1 MSAVKITD
9 KEKTTE
15 REAVKIKRKDTK
27 QSFLSGAFTLVI
39 ATVIVKII
47 GAIYKIPLYNILTPQ
62 GTAYFSTAYNVYLP
76 IYVLAT
82 AGLPAAVSR
91 MVSAQYSTGNY
102 KNIRRILKI
111 ALAFFLC
118 TGIAGA
124 VVMFFFTD
132 MMSGLSGALT
142 SLSAKIAQSTGWT
155 PTTVELFSPDAI
167 YAIRALSPTLLFVC
181 LMSAFRGYYEGLRDM
196 HPTAYSQVI
205 ETVCK
210 LGFGLFLANAPIK
223 HGLAAFEAGMPVYG
237 KVCETMQQAKEA
249 CLPYAAAGGIAGVT
263 IGAFVGLCYLILYYK
278 IKGDGVT
285 AQQLADSPNADSN
298 KRMLRSL
305 LKIAI
310 PIGIGAIALNLSG
323 LIDNI
328 TINARMT
335 SLIQKFPDY
344 FQNMYSSVIS
354 DPKVGAG
361 SLDKLPNYLWGL
373 YGYGLVFY
381 NLIPMI
387 TLNFGISALPA
398 VTHYWTI
405 GDHEKLHENIERAIR
420 VTALIAY
427 PGALGLAVL
436 SKPILTIFYERS
448 MGTAGVAV
456 ATPLLQI
463 LAITLIFGALCTPLG
478 SILQGLGRPD
488 LQVKIVFG
496 GIGIKLLT
504 NFILIGIPQFN
515 INGAPIG
522 TFMCYAF
529 IFFCELWYTCSI
541 GKINLNFRKTFF
553 KPLACATLCAAA
565 AYGGYLLTNKVFS
578 LSAVLSTA
586 AAIIAGVVVYVVSLF
601 LFRAI
606 SKEDVLSLPKG
617 KNIAKVL
624 EKHHLIG

>member
-1 MSAVKITD
+1 M
-9 KEKTTE
+9 
-15 REAVKIKRKDTK
+15 
-27 QSFLSGAFTLVI
+27 I

-82 AGLPAAVSR
+82 AGLPAAVAR

-118 TGIAGA
+118 TGFVGML
-124 VVMFFFTD
+124 VMFFFTD

-142 SLSAKIAQSTGWT
+142 SLSAKIAENTGWT
-155 PTTVELFSPDAI
+155 PTTVELFSPNAV

-223 HGLAAFEAGMPVYG
+223 HGIAAFEAGLPVYG
-237 KVCETMQQAKEA
+237 QVCETLQQAKEA

-263 IGAFVGLCYLILYYK
+263 IGAFIGLCYLVLHYK
-278 IKGDGVT
+278 LKSDGIT
-285 AQQLADSPNADSN
+285 AQQLEDSPNADSN
-298 KRMLRSL
+298 KRMLRAL

-310 PIGIGAIALNLSG
+310 PIGVGAIALNLSG

-344 FQNMYSSVIS
+344 FQNMYAAVINNP
-354 DPKVGAG
+354 DVGAG
-361 SLDKLPNYLWGL
+361 TLDKLPNYLWGL

-398 VTHYWTI
+398 VTHYWTV
-405 GDHEKLHENIERAIR
+405 GDHERLHENIERAIR

-436 SKPILTIFYERS
+436 AKPILTMFYQGS

-463 LAITLIFGALCTPLG
+463 LAITLIFAALCTPLG

-515 INGAPIG
+515 INGAPVG

-529 IFFCELWYTCSI
+529 IFFCELWYTFSI
-541 GKINLNFRKTFF
+541 SKIHLNFKTTFF
-553 KPLACATLCAAA
+553 KPLACAILCAAA
-565 AYGGYLLTNKVFS
+565 AFGGYRLLHGVLS
-578 LSAVLSTA
+578 LSVLISTA
-586 AAIIAGVVVYVVSLF
+586 IAMIAAVVVYVVSLF
-601 LFRAI
+601 LLRAI

>member
-1 MSAVKITD
+1 V
-9 KEKTTE
+9 TE
-15 REAVKIKRKDTK
+15 INSKSTK

-39 ATVIVKII
+39 ATLIVKII

-82 AGLPAAVSR
+82 AGLPAAVAR

-118 TGIAGA
+118 TGFVGMVI
-124 VVMFFFTD
+124 MFFFEN
-132 MMSGLSGALT
+132 MMSGLADALT
-142 SLSAKIAQSTGWT
+142 SLSARIAQSTGWT
-155 PTTVELFSPDAI
+155 PTTVELFSSDAV
-167 YAIRALSPTLLFVC
+167 YAIRTLSPTLLFVC

-205 ETVCK
+205 ETICK
-210 LGFGLFLANAPIK
+210 LGFGLFLANASIK
-223 HGLAAFEAGMPVYG
+223 HGLSAFEAGLPVYG
-237 KVCETMQQAKEA
+237 KVCETLQQAKEA

-263 IGAFVGLCYLILYYK
+263 IGAFIGLIYLILHYT

-285 AQQLADSPNADSN
+285 AQQLAESPNADSN
-298 KRMLRSL
+298 KRMLRAL

-310 PIGIGAIALNLSG
+310 PIAIGAIALNLSG

-335 SLIQKFPDY
+335 SLIQKSPEY
-344 FQNMYSSVIS
+344 FQNMYAAIIC

-373 YGYGLVFY
+373 YGYGLIFY

-405 GDHEKLHENIERAIR
+405 GDHDKLHENIERAIR

-436 SKPILTIFYERS
+436 SKPILTMFYKGS
-448 MGTAGVAV
+448 MGIAGVAV
-456 ATPLLQI
+456 AAPLLQI

-515 INGAPIG
+515 INGAPVG
-522 TFMCYAF
+522 TFLCYAF
-529 IFFCELWYTCSI
+529 IFFCELWYTCII
-541 GKINLNFRKTFF
+541 GKINLNFRNTFF
-553 KPLACATLCAAA
+553 KPLTCAALCAAA
-565 AYGGYLLTNKVFS
+565 AFGGYLLVHNVLS
-578 LSAVLSTA
+578 LSAMISTA
-586 AAIIAGVVVYVVSLF
+586 AAIIAGVVVYVISLF

>member
-1 MSAVKITD
+1 MAIN
-9 KEKTTE
+9 
-15 REAVKIKRKDTK
+15 IRKDTR

-82 AGLPAAVSR
+82 AGLPAAVAR
-91 MVSAQYSTGNY
+91 MISAQYSTGNY

-111 ALAFFLC
+111 SLAFFLC
-118 TGIAGA
+118 TGFAGM

-132 MMSGLSGALT
+132 MMSGLSDALT
-142 SLSAKIAQSTGWT
+142 ALSSNIAEVTGWT
-155 PTTVELFSPDAI
+155 PTTVELFSPDAV
-167 YAIRALSPTLLFVC
+167 YAIRTLSPTLLLVC

-196 HPTAYSQVI
+196 RPTANSQII

-210 LGFGLFLANAPIK
+210 LGFGLVLANAAIK
-223 HGLAAFEAGMPVYG
+223 NGLAAFEAGLPVYG
-237 KVCETMQQAKEA
+237 KICVTAQQAKEG

-263 IGAFVGLCYLILYYK
+263 IGAFVGLIYLILHYK
-278 IKGDGVT
+278 SKGDGVT
-285 AQQLADSPNADSN
+285 ARQLADSPNADSN
-298 KRMLRSL
+298 RRMLRSL

-310 PIGIGAIALNLSG
+310 PIGVGAIALNLSG

-328 TINARMT
+328 TINSRMT
-335 SLIQKFPDY
+335 GLIEKFPEY
-344 FQNMYSSVIS
+344 FQEMYAGLINEP
-354 DPKVGAG
+354 DIGAG
-361 SLDKLPNYLWGL
+361 TLDKLPNYLWGL

-381 NLIPMI
+381 NLVPMI
-387 TLNFGISALPA
+387 TTNFGISALPA
-398 VTHYWTI
+398 VTHYWTL
-405 GDHEKLHENIERAIR
+405 GDKEKLHENIERAIR

-427 PGALGLAVL
+427 PAALGLAAL
-436 SKPILTIFYERS
+436 SKPILSMFYQRS
-448 MGTAGVAV
+448 MGVAGVAA

-463 LAITLIFGALCTPLG
+463 LSVTLIFAALCTPLG

-504 NFILIGIPQFN
+504 NLVLIGIPQIN
-515 INGAPIG
+515 INGAPVG

-529 IFFCELWYTCSI
+529 IFLCELWFVCGIS
-541 GKINLNFRKTFF
+541 KINLSFTQTFF
-553 KPLACATLCAAA
+553 KPLACAVLCGAAA
-565 AYGGYLLTNKVFS
+565 FGGYRLCFGVFEF
-578 LSAVLSTA
+578 SAMISVA
-586 AAIIAGVVVYVVSLF
+586 AAIIAAAIVYVITLF
-601 LFRAI
+601 LLRTI
-606 SKEDVLSLPKG
+606 RKQDILSLPKG
-617 KNIAKVL
+617 KNIVKVL